1 MKLEGVFT
9 ALVTPFDSEGVDLEC
24 FRSLCHRQLRSGVSG
39 LVPCGTTGE
48 TPTLNTHEW
57 SALISCAVEVA
68 RLEGEL
74 QGQYFPVIAGCG
86 SNATSV
92 TLDNLR
98 AAKSVGADAALVV
111 FPYYNKPNPEGHI
124 KHIELCAQEGLP
136 LVLYHV
142 PGRTGQRLSV
152 DLLAQL
158 CRTKGVVAIK
168 EATGDVALGQE
179 LLNALSDTDASLLSG
194 DDFTYA
200 ALVAM
205 GFSGV
210 ISVLSNPAPMMAVEW
225 YQAARSGDTK
235 LLRELRSSLI
245 PLVGELFESTN
256 PLPCKA
262 LMAEQNLLPNRARLP
277 LVAIPWSGKTAAG
290 ELQ

>member
-9 ALVTPFDSEGVDLEC
+9 ALVTPFDNEGVDLDC

-48 TPTLNTHEW
+48 TPTLSTQEW

-68 RLEGEL
+68 QLEGER
-74 QGQYFPVIAGCG
+74 QRQHFPVIAGCG
-86 SNATSV
+86 SNATST
-92 TLDNLR
+92 TLENLR
-98 AAKSVGADAALVV
+98 IAKSLGADAALVV

-124 KHIELCAQEGLP
+124 KHIEMCAKEGLP

-142 PGRTGQRLSV
+142 PGRTGQRLSAE
-152 DLLAQL
+152 LLAQL
-158 CRTKGVVAIK
+158 CRINGVVGIK

-179 LLNALSDTDASLLSG
+179 LLNALCDTDICLLSG

-225 YQAARSGDTK
+225 YQAAHSGDTQ
-235 LLRELRSSLI
+235 LLRDLRVSLL
-245 PLVGELFESTN
+245 PLVAELFDSTN

-262 LMAEQNLLPNRARLP
+262 LMAEQNLLANRARLP
-277 LVAIPWSGKTAAG
+277 LVAIPWSGKINAG
-290 ELQ
+290 DIQ